1 VKNISHQSTLTLQ
14 TQDTQ
19 VSHEDP
25 LGEPQSHHHRSSLA
39 ILALT
44 ALGVV
49 FGDIGTSPLYAL
61 RECFHGPHRFETTPQ
76 NVLGVLSMVFW
87 SGILVITLKYV
98 FVIMRADNRGE
109 GGILALEA
117 LAGKRQNYRW
127 KKAPYFI
134 MIFGIF
140 GAALL
145 YGDGM
150 ITPAISVLSALEG
163 LKVATPMFDP
173 FVVPLTVAIL
183 VALFCV
189 QRFGTSRIGI
199 VFGPITFMWFLALAV
214 LGVKEIVQNPQ
225 ILQSVNPIHA
235 FNFFANNGWF
245 GFGVLGTV
253 FLTVTGGEAMY
264 ADMGHFGRKPIG
276 LGWVVLVFPCLMLNY
291 FGQGALL
298 LSSPEMASNPFFNM
312 VPEWGV
318 YPMVGLA
325 TCATVIASQALIS
338 GTFSLARQAVQLGYC
353 PRMAI
358 IHTSHDEIGQIY
370 VPFVNWTL
378 LGGAALLVIGFGN
391 SSDMAAAYGIAVS
404 MTMFVTT
411 ILASLVAVKVWKWP
425 MWSAI
430 AVFGVFS
437 LIDISFVAA
446 NSLKIIHGGWIPLAI
461 AAVLVLL
468 MTTWITGRTLLSQE
482 MKERS
487 VSLDEFLE
495 EIESTP
501 PLRVP
506 GTAIF
511 MTGNR
516 ESTPLPLVN
525 NLKHNKVLHEKILLV
540 TFSTREIPH
549 VPLSERVSFDS
560 LGFGVTRISVK
571 IGFMDDANVQ
581 AIIHQCCA
589 LGHWININEVTFF
602 LGREIVLPT
611 KKVGMALWR
620 EKLFAFLGRN
630 AQSPSAFFNIPPNQV
645 IEVGMQVEI

>member
-1 VKNISHQSTLTLQ
+1 VKSSNSTVYASLKSDHGDSSSESESQ
-14 TQDTQ
+14 G
-19 VSHEDP
+19 S
-25 LGEPQSHHHRSSLA
+25 HRSSFA

-61 RECFHGPHRFETTPQ
+61 RECFHGPHRYEPTAE
-76 NVLGVLSMVFW
+76 NIMGVLSLVFW
-87 SGILVITLKYV
+87 SGIMVITLKYV
-98 FVIMRADNRGE
+98 FVIMKADNRGE

-117 LAGKRQNYRW
+117 LAGKRQNYSW
-127 KKAPYFI
+127 KKLPYFV
-134 MIFGIF
+134 MVFGIF

-183 VALFCV
+183 IGLFCV
-189 QRFGTSRIGI
+189 QRFGTSKIGI
-199 VFGPITFMWFLALAV
+199 VFGPITFVWFFALAA
-214 LGVKEIVQNPQ
+214 LGIQEIVQNPV
-225 ILQSVNPIHA
+225 ILNAVNPGHA
-235 FNFFANNGWF
+235 LHFFSSNGLF

-264 ADMGHFGRKPIG
+264 ADMGHFGRKPIRA
-276 LGWVVLVFPCLMLNY
+276 GWLFVVFPALMLNY

-298 LSSPEMASNPFFNM
+298 LSNPEHASNPLFNM

-318 YPMVGLA
+318 YPMVALA

-358 IHTSHDEIGQIY
+358 VHTSHDEIGQIY

-378 LGGAALLVIGFGN
+378 LLGAVILVVSFG
-391 SSDMAAAYGIAVS
+391 SSSSMAAAYGIAVS
-404 MTMFVTT
+404 MTMLVTT
-411 ILASLVAVKVWKWP
+411 LLASLVAYKVWKWNL
-425 MWSAI
+425 WAVVL
-430 AVFGVFS
+430 VFGVFS
-437 LIDISFVAA
+437 IVDAAFVGA
-446 NSLKIIHGGWIPLAI
+446 NMLKVLSGGWIPLAI
-461 AAVLVLL
+461 GCFLVLL
-468 MTTWITGRTLLSQE
+468 MTTWVTGRRLLGQE
-482 MKERS
+482 MKDRS

-495 EIESTP
+495 EVESAP

-511 MTGNR
+511 MTGSR

-549 VPLSERVSFDS
+549 VPLAERISFEE
-560 LGFGVTRISVK
+560 LGLGVTRITVK

-589 LGHWININEVTFF
+589 QGYWININEVTFF
-602 LGREIVLPT
+602 LGREIVLAT

-620 EKLFAFLGRN
+620 ERLFAFLGRN